1 MPIEFDLGRLI
12 IQLNPYTDGQRNPI
26 PIENRM
32 HFDLTAPPAAAP
44 AAPPAIAPWFV
55 AAAPP
60 AVAAGVAAHQAAR
73 AAALALLD
81 LGQFQLEVDN
91 YEGAWTFKGA
101 TFRVTR
107 AVRIVYRYPLRN
119 ARGAPNGLYATEN
132 LLVGY
137 AGGNG
142 S

>member
-44 AAPPAIAPWFV
+44 AAPPAIAPWFAAAAPPAVGV
-55 AAAPP
+55 APAAPP

-91 YEGAWTFKGA
+91 YE
-101 TFRVTR
+101 
-107 AVRIVYRYPLRN
+107 
-119 ARGAPNGLYATEN
+119 
-132 LLVGY
+132 
-137 AGGNG
+137 
-142 S
+142 